1 MSEDEFLSVDRKT
14 VRRDYFKD
22 VVLPAEHE
30 RLVGAAK
37 TRHGVHQRIE
47 HRLEVDGGTADYLEH
62 VAGRGL
68 LLKGF
73 S

>member
-1 MSEDEFLSVDRKT
+1 MILVILSAV
-14 VRRDYFKD
+14 
-22 VVLPAEHE
+22 HH